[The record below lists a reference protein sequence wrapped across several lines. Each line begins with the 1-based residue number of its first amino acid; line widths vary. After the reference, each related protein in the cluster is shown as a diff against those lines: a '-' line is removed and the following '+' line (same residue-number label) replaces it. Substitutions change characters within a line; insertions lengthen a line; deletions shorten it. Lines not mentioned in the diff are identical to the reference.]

1 MFRKI
6 VIFSLLA
13 VLFSSCIKQDLSD
26 CVLRLQFSYTYNKS
40 GQNQIEEIRDIQV
53 YVFDGKGVL
62 YEVIRAT
69 QQDITRGYVETIL
82 PDDTYTII
90 AWGNGSTDMMRHY
103 KVAEMTVP
111 ATHTYTPQV
120 RPGVTTLGN
129 FRKKLSYELLPDNV
143 YGDITPQNEQFD
155 DLFYA
160 IVQNLSV
167 VEGSNQTAL
176 LNFMKNTGTL
186 KVKVTGLQH
195 LKSTQPLRLFVTGK
209 NGSYNYNN
217 SIDDNARMVR
227 YEPAAQFTATEMNV
241 DVKIQRLVI
250 DRHRAID
257 PVELHVQDP
266 ETGKVMELPLNVLEA
281 ILTARDAGGNLLWP
295 NQEAIDKEDE
305 FLIEVSI
312 LHNLDIEITIRE
324 FEVETPNPEL

>member
-13 VLFSSCIKQDLSD
+13 VLFSSCIKQDLKD
-26 CVLRLQFSYTYNKS
+26 CVLRLEFTYTYNKS
-40 GQNQIEEIRDIQV
+40 GQNQIGEIRDIQA
-53 YVFDGKGVL
+53 YVFDSKGVL

-69 QQDITRGYVETIL
+69 QQDITKGYVETIL
-82 PDDTYTII
+82 PSDTYTVV
-90 AWGNGSTDMMRHY
+90 AWGSSSTDMMRHY
-103 KVAEMTVP
+103 KVAEMTAP
-111 ATHTYTPQV
+111 ATNTYIPQV
-120 RPGVTTLGN
+120 RPGVTTFSN
-129 FRKKLSYELLPDNV
+129 FRKMLSYEQLPNDV

-176 LNFMKNTGTL
+176 LNFMKNTSTL
-186 KVKVTGLQH
+186 KVRVTGLQH
-195 LKSTQPLRLFVTGK
+195 LRSTQPLQLFVVGK

-217 SIDDNARMVR
+217 TIDDNARTVR

-241 DVKIQRLVI
+241 DVKMQRLVI
-250 DRHRAID
+250 DRHRVTD

-266 ETGKVMELPLNVLEA
+266 GTGDAMRLPLNVMDA
-281 ILTARDAGGNLLWP
+281 ILTARGAGGNLLWP
-295 NQEAIDKEDE
+295 NQEAIDREDE
-305 FLIEVSI
+305 FLIEVTI
-312 LHNLDIEITIRE
+312 LHDTNIAITIRE
-324 FEVETPNPEL
+324 FEEETPKPEL